1 MYIKLYLYVSR
12 GDSQIVQ
19 RDGVMALLW
28 RDNKVVTLLS
38 TNVQPQQRATVQRR
52 EHDGSKTDVPCPAA
66 MELYNRY
73 MGGVDR
79 NDQLRQYYHVRTKS
93 RKFYRYIFWFLF
105 EVVFANAY
113 ILHSNYSG
121 VEKKKPFKEFRLQV
135 ARDLIGDYN
144 SRKRA
149 GRATLPPITLPL
161 RHFPVKFTEDPAEKA
176 VRHRC
181 WYCHTHHKRRR
192 ETVWYCRDCK
202 LHLCHTGHPSTDCFL
217 QHHK

>member
-1 MYIKLYLYVSR
+1 MGCSTGKVYNTCIEHTCILYYLYVSR

-19 RDGVMALLW
+19 RDGVIALLR

-38 TNVQPQQRATVQRR
+38 TNVPQQQSTVQRR
-52 EHDGSKTDVPCPAA
+52 EHNGSKTDVPCPAA
-66 MELYNRY
+66 VELYNRY
-73 MGGVDR
+73 MGGVER

-121 VEKKKPFKEFRLQV
+121 VEKKPFKEFRLQV

-161 RHFPVKFTEDPAEKA
+161 RHFPVKFT
-176 VRHRC
+176 
-181 WYCHTHHKRRR
+181 
-192 ETVWYCRDCK
+192 
-202 LHLCHTGHPSTDCFL
+202 
-217 QHHK
+217 

>member
-1 MYIKLYLYVSR
+1 M
-12 GDSQIVQ
+12 
-19 RDGVMALLW
+19 
-28 RDNKVVTLLS
+28 VTLLS
-38 TNVQPQQRATVQRR
+38 TNTLPQEQSTVQRR
-52 EHDGSKTDVPCPAA
+52 EHDGSRSDVPCPAA

-73 MGGVDR
+73 TGGVNR
-79 NDQLRQYYHVRTKS
+79 NEQLRQYYHVCTKR

-105 EVVFANAY
+105 EVVFANVY
-113 ILHSNYSG
+113 ILHSNYSC
-121 VEKKKPFKEFRLQV
+121 VAKKKPYKEFRLQV

-149 GRATLPPITLPL
+149 GRATLPPTTLPF

-176 VRHRC
+176 VGHRC
-181 WYCHTHHKRRR
+181 WYCHTYHKRRR